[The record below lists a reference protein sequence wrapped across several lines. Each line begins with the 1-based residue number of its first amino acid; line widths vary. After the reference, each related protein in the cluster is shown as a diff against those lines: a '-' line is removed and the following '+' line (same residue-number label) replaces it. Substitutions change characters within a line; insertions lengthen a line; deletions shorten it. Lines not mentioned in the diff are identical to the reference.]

1 MRRYV
6 RFLLLLMT
14 VMLAA
19 VSMSAQEEQ
28 RIFYSFDSSN
38 GLADNSAQTL
48 KCTKTG
54 RIVITT
60 IGHVNFYD
68 GANFSH
74 IDPQPED
81 AFPLPKYNGHYH
93 LYFDLH
99 HHLWL
104 KDKYS
109 VTCVDLLTERFV
121 RNISEIIRGLGM
133 QRHVDDMFCDN
144 DNHLW
149 FLSEKELHGT
159 DDQQIVPVSQ
169 RAELQDVDVY
179 DRRHL
184 LQFYG
189 DGSVTAYDLKTGR
202 HLYDAAAFNDADSL
216 RYTNSSVIYPDKDFF
231 YQIRN
236 GEKESVLLRF
246 DALKHTW
253 ERLLTMP
260 YHLNNMV
267 KYKGKLYIAS
277 EYGYWTYDI
286 ASGKTEHIEYL
297 QLTMGRRLLTDVNTV
312 AFDRQGGMW
321 LGTEKRGLLYSKPIQ
336 SPFITYTWDQPEA
349 IKYAEMIDAEKSTPQ
364 LLPRHVNCKVRD
376 SRGWTWTGLYTGLHL
391 VKADGKTTRTYTKR
405 DGLMNEMIHS
415 VIEDDNH
422 DIWVSTSFGI
432 SHLFIRGD
440 SVYHVESYNTRDNVP
455 NESFVNDRAIKLA
468 DGTIVMQSLDHIVT
482 FNPQKLQTGLLSEM
496 KMYPKL
502 IRLMVNGNFVTAGTE
517 INGKPV
523 IDRAV
528 SRIWEISVDHSQNNL
543 SLTFSA
549 LNFMRPLQT
558 YYRVRVRGI
567 SDEWKIW
574 SFYNSNGQVDTN
586 GLLHIPLLGLA
597 PGTYVIEIQTSMT
610 PDSWPM
616 EPLSW
621 IIHVKEPWWRST
633 GIYLLLAF
641 LILALV
647 VANFL
652 IFNSNTRK
660 RMIFSKEEEDIVKRI
675 RSYAKHC
682 EQMAADE
689 LPDTN
694 GPVKTDDAPEGS
706 DVSAGVDDEYNE
718 AMLKIISY
726 LDEREDKPVTV
737 RELSELTGVEMGRLL
752 EMLSANLY
760 KSPYHLAVLLR
771 NRFYGV

>member
-1 MRRYV
+1 MQLYA

-14 VMLAA
+14 GLLAS
-19 VSMSAQEEQ
+19 VSMSAQEDQ
-28 RIFYSFDSSN
+28 RIFYTFDASN

-54 RIVITT
+54 RVVITT

-68 GANFSH
+68 GSDFTH

-104 KDKYS
+104 KDKYT
-109 VTCVDLLTERFV
+109 VTCVDLIKEQFV
-121 RNISEIIRGLGM
+121 RNISEIIRELGM

-144 DNHLW
+144 DCHLW
-149 FLSEKELHGT
+149 FLSENELYGS
-159 DDQQIVPVSQ
+159 DDQVIIPVSQ
-169 RAELQDVDVY
+169 RADLQDVDVY
-179 DRRHL
+179 KRQHL

-189 DGSVTAYDLKTGR
+189 DGSVSAFDLKNGR
-202 HLYDAAAFNDADSL
+202 HLYDARAFTDADSL
-216 RYTNSSVIYPDKDFF
+216 RYTSSSVIYPDKNLF

-236 GEKESVLLRF
+236 GDKESILLRF
-246 DALKHTW
+246 DADKHTW
-253 ERLLTMP
+253 ERLMALP

-267 KYKGKLYIAS
+267 KHEGKMYIAS

-297 QLTMGRRLLTDVNTV
+297 QLTMGHRLMTDVNTV
-312 AFDRQGGMW
+312 IFDRQGGMW
-321 LGTEKRGLLYSKPIQ
+321 LGTEKRGLLYSKPVQ

-349 IKYAEMIDAEKSTPQ
+349 LKYSQMMDARQTTSQ
-364 LLPRHVNCKVRD
+364 LLPRHTNCKVRD

-405 DGLMNEMIHS
+405 DGLMNEMVHS

-432 SHLFIRGD
+432 SHLYIRGD
-440 SVYHVESYNTRDNVP
+440 SVYHVESYSTRDNVP
-455 NESFVNDRAIKLA
+455 NESFVNDRAMKLD

-482 FNPQKLQTGLLSEM
+482 FHPQKLQSGLLA
-496 KMYPKL
+496 KIKIYPKL
-502 IRLMVNGNFVTAGTE
+502 IRLMVNGNFVGAGSR
-517 INGKPV
+517 INGKEV

-528 SRIWEISVDHSQNNL
+528 SRIREFSVDYEHNNL

-558 YYRVRVRGI
+558 YYRVRVRGL
-567 SDEWKIW
+567 SDKWTVL
-574 SFYNSNGQVDTN
+574 SHYNSKGQVDAN

-597 PGTYVIEIQTSMT
+597 PGTYVIEMQTSMT
-610 PDSWPM
+610 PDSWPL

-621 IIHVKEPWWRST
+621 VIHVKQPWWRST
-633 GIYLLLAF
+633 GIYLLLGF
-641 LILALV
+641 LLV
-647 VANFL
+647 VLMLANFFY
-652 IFNSNTRK
+652 FNHNTRL
-660 RMIFSKEEEDIVKRI
+660 RMMFSTEEKDIIKRI
-675 RSYAKHC
+675 RNYAKHC

-689 LPDTN
+689 LPANMGTE
-694 GPVKTDDAPEGS
+694 KTGDDATDS
-706 DVSAGVDDEYNE
+706 NALATVDGEFAE
-718 AMLKIISY
+718 AMLKIIPY
-726 LDEREDKPVTV
+726 LDEREDKRVTV
-737 RELSELTGVEMGRLL
+737 KELSELTGVEMGRLL

-760 KSPYHLAVLLR
+760 KSPYHLSVMLR

>member
-1 MRRYV
+1 MKLYA

-14 VMLAA
+14 GLLAS

-28 RIFYSFDSSN
+28 RIFYTFDASN

-48 KCTKTG
+48 KCTRTG

-68 GANFSH
+68 GSAFSH

-104 KDKYS
+104 KDKYT
-109 VTCVDLLTERFV
+109 VTCVDLIKEQFV
-121 RNISEIIRGLGM
+121 RNISEIIREQGM
-133 QRHVDDMFCDN
+133 QRQVDDMFCDN
-144 DNHLW
+144 DCHLW
-149 FLSEKELHGT
+149 FLSDKELYGS
-159 DDQQIVPVSQ
+159 DDHVTFPVSQ

-179 DRRHL
+179 NRQHL
-184 LQFYG
+184 LQFYA
-189 DGSVTAYDLKTGR
+189 DGSVMAYDLNKGR
-202 HLYDAAAFNDADSL
+202 RLYDVGAFTDADSL
-216 RYTNSSVIYPDKDFF
+216 HYMKSSVIYPDKNFF

-236 GEKESVLLRF
+236 GDKNAVLLRF
-246 DALKHTW
+246 DAIKRTW
-253 ERLLTMP
+253 ERLMEVP

-267 KYKGKLYIAS
+267 KHKDKLYIAS

-286 ASGKTEHIEYL
+286 VSGKTEHIEYL
-297 QLTMGRRLLTDVNTV
+297 QLTMGHRLMTDVNTV
-312 AFDRQGGMW
+312 VFDRQGGMW

-336 SPFITYTWDQPEA
+336 SPFVTYTWDQPEA
-349 IKYAEMIDAEKSTPQ
+349 LKYSQMMDAKPTTSQ
-364 LLPRHVNCKVRD
+364 LLPRHTNCKMRD

-391 VKADGKTTRTYTKR
+391 VKADGKTTRIYTKR

-432 SHLFIRGD
+432 SHLYIRGD
-440 SVYHVESYNTRDNVP
+440 SVYHVESYSSRDNVP
-455 NESFVNDRAIKLA
+455 NESFVNDRAMKLA

-482 FNPQKLQTGLLSEM
+482 FHPQKLQSGQLAEM
-496 KMYPKL
+496 KIYPKL
-502 IRLMVNGNFVTAGTE
+502 IRLMVNGNFVTAGSK
-517 INGKPV
+517 INGKEV

-528 SRIWEISVDHSQNNL
+528 SRIREFSVDYEHNNL

-567 SDEWKIW
+567 SDEWRVL
-574 SFYNSNGQVDTN
+574 SYYNSKGQVDAN
-586 GLLHIPLLGLA
+586 GLLHIPMLGLA
-597 PGTYVIEIQTSMT
+597 AGTYIIEMQTSMT
-610 PDSWPM
+610 PDSWPL

-621 IIHVKEPWWRST
+621 VIHVKQPWWRST
-633 GIYLLLAF
+633 GIYLLLGF
-641 LILALV
+641 LLV
-647 VANFL
+647 VLMLANFFY
-652 IFNSNTRK
+652 FNHNTRL
-660 RMIFSKEEEDIVKRI
+660 RMMFSTEEKDIIKRI
-675 RSYAKHC
+675 RNYAKHC

-689 LPDTN
+689 LPANIGTE
-694 GPVKTDDAPEGS
+694 KT
-706 DVSAGVDDEYNE
+706 VDDTTGSNASAAVDEEFAE
-718 AMLKIISY
+718 AMLQIIPY
-726 LDEREDKPVTV
+726 LDEREDKRVSV
-737 RELSELTGVEMGRLL
+737 KELSELTGVEMGRLL
-752 EMLSANLY
+752 EMLSENLY
-760 KSPYHLAVLLR
+760 KSPYHLSVMLR

>member
-1 MRRYV
+1 MRLYLRF
-6 RFLLLLMT
+6 FLLMMYG
-14 VMLAA
+14 MLTT
-19 VSMSAQEEQ
+19 VSMPAQEEQ
-28 RIFYSFDSSN
+28 RIFYSFDASD

-68 GANFSH
+68 GATFSH
-74 IDPQPED
+74 IDPKPED

-109 VTCVDLLTERFV
+109 VTCVNLLTEQFI
-121 RNISEIIRGLGM
+121 RNVSDVIKKLGM
-133 QRHVDDMFCDN
+133 SKHVDDLFCDQ
-144 DNHLW
+144 DCHMW

-159 DDQQIVPVSQ
+159 DDHLTVPVSQ
-169 RAELQDVDVY
+169 HAELQDIDVY
-179 DRRHL
+179 NHQHL

-189 DGSVTAYDLKTGR
+189 DGSVSAYDLKNGR
-202 HLYDAAAFNDADSL
+202 HLYDASAFDNVDST
-216 RYTNSSVIYPDKDFF
+216 RYTKSSVIYPDSNFF

-236 GEKESVLLRF
+236 GDKEAILLRF
-246 DALKHTW
+246 DAVKHTW
-253 ERLLTMP
+253 ERLMAMP

-267 KYKGKLYIAS
+267 KFRDKLFIAS
-277 EYGYWTYDI
+277 EYGYWTYHI
-286 ASGKTEHIEYL
+286 PTGKTENAEYL
-297 QLTMGRRLLTDVNTV
+297 QLTLGRRLLTDVNTV

-336 SPFITYTWDQPEA
+336 SPFLTYTWDQPEA
-349 IKYAEMIDAEKSTPQ
+349 LKYLQMIDAEKSTPQ

-391 VKADGKTTRTYTKR
+391 VKADGKTTRIYTKR

-440 SVYHVESYNTRDNVP
+440 SVYHVESYSTRDNVP

-482 FNPQKLQTGLLSEM
+482 FHPKKLQSGLLSDM
-496 KMYPKL
+496 KIYPKL
-502 IRLMVNGNFVTAGTE
+502 IRLMVNGHFVTAGTK
-517 INGKPV
+517 INGKEI

-528 SRIWEISVDHSQNNL
+528 SRVGEISVDYGQNNL

-549 LNFMRPLQT
+549 LNYMRPLQT

-567 SDEWKIW
+567 SDEWKVM
-574 SFYNSNGQVDTN
+574 SYYNSKGQVDAN
-586 GLLHIPLLGLA
+586 GLLHIPLLGMA
-597 PGTYVIEIQTSMT
+597 PGTYVIEIQTSMN
-610 PDSWPM
+610 PKSWPLD
-616 EPLSW
+616 PLSW
-621 IIHVKEPWWRST
+621 VIHVKQPWWRST

-641 LILALV
+641 LLLALLL
-647 VANFL
+647 ANF
-652 IFNSNTRK
+652 IFFNHNTRL
-660 RMIFSKEEEDIVKRI
+660 RMIRGKEEEDIVKRI
-675 RSYAKHC
+675 RTYAKHC
-682 EQMAADE
+682 EQIAAEEYSNDSV
-689 LPDTN
+689 LNT
-694 GPVKTDDAPEGS
+694 GDDQSCVDAL
-706 DVSAGVDDEYNE
+706 AGLDAEFINT
-718 AMLKIISY
+718 MLKIIPY
-726 LDEREDKPVTV
+726 LDERENKTVTV
-737 RELSELTGVEMGRLL
+737 MELSELTDIDMGSLL

-760 KSPYHLAVLLR
+760 KSPYYLAMKLR
-771 NRFYGV
+771 ERYYKA

>member
-1 MRRYV
+1 MRLNVRY
-6 RFLLLLMT
+6 FMLLIT
-14 VMLAA
+14 GMLATF
-19 VSMSAQEEQ
+19 SLSAQEEQ
-28 RIFYSFDSSN
+28 RVFYTFDASN

-93 LYFDLH
+93 LYFDRH

-109 VTCVDLLTERFV
+109 VTCVDLLKEQFV
-121 RNISEIIRGLGM
+121 RNVSEVIRELGM
-133 QRHVDDMFCDN
+133 PKQVDDLFCDT
-144 DNHLW
+144 DCHLW
-149 FLSEKELHGT
+149 FLSGKELYGT
-159 DDQQIVPVSQ
+159 DDHLTVPVSQ
-169 RAELQDVDVY
+169 HAELQDVDVY
-179 DRRHL
+179 NHQQL

-189 DGSVTAYDLKTGR
+189 DGSVSAYDMKNGR
-202 HLYDAAAFNDADSL
+202 HLYDVSAFNNSDSA
-216 RYTNSSVIYPDKDFF
+216 RFSKSSVLYPDSNCF

-236 GEKESVLLRF
+236 GDKEAVLLRF
-246 DALKHTW
+246 DVTKRVF
-253 ERLLTMP
+253 ERLMTMP

-267 KYKGKLYIAS
+267 KHKGKLFVAS

-286 ASGKTEHIEYL
+286 TTGKTEHAEYL
-297 QLTMGRRLLTDVNTV
+297 QLAVGRRLLTDVNTV

-336 SPFITYTWDQPEA
+336 TPFMTYSWEQPEA
-349 IKYAEMIDAEKSTPQ
+349 LKYARMMDAIQTTPQ
-364 LLPRHVNCKVRD
+364 LLPRHVNCKIRD

-391 VKADGKTTRTYTKR
+391 VKADGKTTRIYTKR

-415 VIEDDNH
+415 VIEDDDH

-440 SVYHVESYNTRDNVP
+440 SVYHIESYNTRDNVP
-455 NESFVNDRAIKLA
+455 NESFVNDRAMKLD

-482 FNPQKLQTGLLSEM
+482 FHPKKLQSGLLSDM
-496 KMYPKL
+496 KIYPKL
-502 IRLMVNGNFVTAGTE
+502 IRLMVNGHFVTAGTK
-517 INGKPV
+517 INGKEV

-528 SRIWEISVDHSQNNL
+528 SRVWEISVDYGQNNL

-567 SDEWKIW
+567 SDEWKVM
-574 SFYNSNGQVDTN
+574 SFYNSNGQVDAN
-586 GLLHIPLLGLA
+586 GLLHIPLLALS
-597 PGTYVIEIQTSMT
+597 PGTYVIEMQTSMN
-610 PDSWPM
+610 PDSWPLD
-616 EPLSW
+616 PLSW
-621 IIHVKEPWWRST
+621 VVKVKQPWWRST

-641 LILALV
+641 LLVALL
-647 VANFL
+647 VANFAY
-652 IFNSNTRK
+652 FNHNTRL
-660 RMIFSKEEEDIVKRI
+660 RMLRSKEEEDIIKRI
-675 RSYAKHC
+675 RNYAKRC
-682 EQMAADE
+682 EQIVSE
-689 LPDTN
+689 RQTN
-694 GPVKTDDAPEGS
+694 ENHEPAVGNVLASSESLAEIDREFA
-706 DVSAGVDDEYNE
+706 E
-718 AMLKIISY
+718 AMLKIIPY
-726 LDEREDKPVTV
+726 FDEREDKAVTV
-737 RELSELTGVEMGRLL
+737 KELSELTGIEMEKLL

-760 KSPYHLAVLLR
+760 KSPNHLSTLLR
-771 NRFYGV
+771 NRYYGA

>member
-1 MRRYV
+1 MQLYV
-6 RFLLLLMT
+6 RFLLFLMT
-14 VMLAA
+14 GLLAT

-28 RIFYSFDSSN
+28 RVFYTFDASN

-48 KCTKTG
+48 KCTRTG

-68 GANFSH
+68 GSAFTH
-74 IDPQPED
+74 IDPLPED
-81 AFPLPKYNGHYH
+81 AFPLSKYNGHYR

-109 VTCVDLLTERFV
+109 VSCVDLMKEQFV
-121 RNISEIIRGLGM
+121 RNVSEIIRGQGM
-133 QRHVDDMFCDN
+133 LRHVDDLFCDN
-144 DNHLW
+144 DSHLW
-149 FLSEKELHGT
+149 FLSEKELYGS
-159 DDQQIVPVSQ
+159 DDHVTIPVSQ
-169 RAELQDVDVY
+169 RAELQDVNVY
-179 DRRHL
+179 KRQHL
-184 LQFYG
+184 LQFYS
-189 DGSVTAYDLKTGR
+189 DGSVMAYDLKNG
-202 HLYDAAAFNDADSL
+202 HYLYDARAFTDDDSL
-216 RYTNSSVIYPDKDFF
+216 RYTNSSVVYPDKNLF

-236 GEKESVLLRF
+236 GDKESILLRF
-246 DALKHTW
+246 DADKHTW
-253 ERLLTMP
+253 ERLMALP

-267 KYKGKLYIAS
+267 KHDDKMYIAS

-297 QLTMGRRLLTDVNTV
+297 QLTMGHRQMTDVNTIV
-312 AFDRQGGMW
+312 FDRQGGMW

-336 SPFITYTWDQPEA
+336 SPFVTYTWDQPEA
-349 IKYAEMIDAEKSTPQ
+349 LKYSQMMDAKLTTSQ
-364 LLPRHVNCKVRD
+364 LLPRHTNCKVRD

-391 VKADGKTTRTYTKR
+391 VKADGKTTRIYTKR

-432 SHLFIRGD
+432 SHLLIRGD
-440 SVYHVESYNTRDNVP
+440 SVYHVESYTNRDNVP
-455 NESFVNDRAIKLA
+455 NESFINDRAMKLA

-482 FNPQKLQTGLLSEM
+482 FHPQKLQSNLVAKM
-496 KMYPKL
+496 KIYPKL
-502 IRLMVNGNFVTAGTE
+502 IRLMVNGNFVSAGSK
-517 INGKPV
+517 INGKEV

-528 SRIWEISVDHSQNNL
+528 SRIREFRVDYEHNNL

-567 SDEWKIW
+567 SDEWKVL
-574 SFYNSNGQVDTN
+574 SYYNSKGQVDAN
-586 GLLHIPLLGLA
+586 GLLHIPMLGLA
-597 PGTYVIEIQTSMT
+597 PGTYIIEMQTSMT
-610 PDSWPM
+610 PDSWPL

-621 IIHVKEPWWRST
+621 VIHVKQPWWRST
-633 GIYLLLAF
+633 GIYLLLG
-641 LILALV
+641 LLLVALTL
-647 VANFL
+647 ANFFY
-652 IFNSNTRK
+652 FNYNTRL
-660 RMIFSKEEEDIVKRI
+660 RMMFSTEERDIIKRI
-675 RSYAKHC
+675 RNYAKHC

-689 LPDTN
+689 LPAKI
-694 GPVKTDDAPEGS
+694 GAKKTSDLTGS
-706 DVSAGVDDEYNE
+706 NAFAAVDEEFAE
-718 AMLKIISY
+718 AMLKIIPY
-726 LDEREDKPVTV
+726 LDEREEKRVSMK
-737 RELSELTGVEMGRLL
+737 ELSELTGIEMGRLL

-760 KSPYHLAVLLR
+760 KSPYHLSVMLR